1 MKYTYMKKVIK
12 KERINAQK
20 GRARAGHLKP
30 CEVPPKEIKELAC
43 SALFDF
49 HDNLKSCFPVA
60 NLAQIL
66 NPPQWRK

>member
-1 MKYTYMKKVIK
+1 MSK
-12 KERINAQK
+12 KER
-20 GRARAGHLKP
+20 ARMGHLEP
-30 CEVPPKEIKELAC
+30 CEVPPKEIKQLVC

-49 HDNLKSCFPVA
+49 HDNRKTGFPGA